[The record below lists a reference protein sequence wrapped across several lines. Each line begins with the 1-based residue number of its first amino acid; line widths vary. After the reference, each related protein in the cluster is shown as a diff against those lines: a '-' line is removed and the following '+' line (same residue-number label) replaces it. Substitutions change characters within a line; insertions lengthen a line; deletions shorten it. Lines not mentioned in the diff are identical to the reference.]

1 MDEGH
6 GFRET
11 ASTFVASLP
20 LRWGSHGRPRA
31 GVLGLGHCNHWSPS
45 PTLRFLPGPVLLLPS
60 PPVPRTARHH
70 LTSHAHVLPRSL
82 ILVFLVQPA
91 TLGPPPKDVPPP
103 TPVELP
109 SCTPQP
115 SAAPDAA
122 GHASVVRLLQSLR
135 KPSQLN
141 EPHYAALGLHVHA
154 DTPAEHLLP
163 DPSYLPAPSGWDTMT
178 VDDARA
184 KDPTFR
190 RPLSNGNMS
199 PEARAYLERRT
210 ELSIDNQAAFRTV
223 KRIRPQPGQKPVRL
237 GNCYEFFRQLE
248 LMAGYW
254 DDTSQP
260 PISYGDD
267 DEQTAGSSSP
277 APPGPGPGPGPKP
290 LDASLEQA
298 QQAIAGASV
307 AHDSSNTSSQPKD
320 GNIQRTTY
328 RTSPGSAMPAEIRH
342 GLITAFVKLV
352 SYDFGCNVSPPRVEP
367 RLHLR
372 EPAHPPGT
380 KGKQASRPPRVS
392 YFPSGCNFIF
402 RTPTSRDEA
411 RHGYMEGPL
420 VAVSARNL
428 TNFKGRTDHNVDFG
442 RELVAALA
450 TAQLRARQGKQEKRF
465 GDGQWW
471 TTRKRWGGGE
481 GGPIGREV
489 ESVGPLESETD
500 GSLSH
505 RLAEKPPNAQPNKAD
520 GVSPTSA
527 QEKSNRPE
535 QNHAKHPHS
544 PPTPLAISSG
554 LPMRGAQG
562 GRKSRKNM
570 SMYDSYRRVK
580 PPSSNWDKKTKYM
593 PIGRQQDVPFDDV
606 FVISSVFHHVCIIRA
621 RVPDRLLDVFDGAPE
636 EEGGEERSWGKLEIW
651 RSPWF
656 DLFKPEERLE
666 ALRLL
671 WGLNAWLMR
680 ADTAESPAAAGTDAP
695 TKGT

>member
-1 MDEGH
+1 M
-6 GFRET
+6 
-11 ASTFVASLP
+11 
-20 LRWGSHGRPRA
+20 
-31 GVLGLGHCNHWSPS
+31 
-45 PTLRFLPGPVLLLPS
+45 
-60 PPVPRTARHH
+60 
-70 LTSHAHVLPRSL
+70 
-82 ILVFLVQPA
+82 
-91 TLGPPPKDVPPP
+91 PPP

-115 SAAPDAA
+115 SAAPDTTAQT
-122 GHASVVRLLQSLR
+122 SVVRLLQSLR

-154 DTPAEHLLP
+154 NTPSEHLLP
-163 DPSYLPAPSGWDTMT
+163 DPSYLPESSGWDTTT
-178 VDDARA
+178 VDNARA

-190 RPLSNGNMS
+190 GLLSNGNMS

-223 KRIRPQPGQKPVRL
+223 KRIRPQPGQKPMRL

-248 LMAGYW
+248 LMATYW

-260 PISYGDD
+260 PLWYGDD
-267 DEQTAGSSSP
+267 EEPAAGSSSP
-277 APPGPGPGPGPKP
+277 TPPKSGPKP
-290 LDASLEQA
+290 MDASLEQA
-298 QQAIAGASV
+298 QLAIAGASV
-307 AHDSSNTSSQPKD
+307 AHDSSSNTSSQSKD
-320 GNIQRTTY
+320 GNVQRTTY
-328 RTSPGSAMPAEIRH
+328 RTSSGSAMPAEIRH

-380 KGKQASRPPRVS
+380 KGKQASKPPRVS

-402 RTPTSRDEA
+402 RAPTSREEA

-442 RELVAALA
+442 RELVAVLA

-505 RLAEKPPNAQPNKAD
+505 RVAEHPPASRPNKAD
-520 GVSPTSA
+520 GGSSA
-527 QEKSNRPE
+527 SAHEKSKRHE
-535 QNHAKHPHS
+535 QDGSKHPQS
-544 PPTPLAISSG
+544 PPHPVSSSSG
-554 LPMRGAQG
+554 LPMRGTQAS
-562 GRKSRKNM
+562 RKARKNM

-593 PIGRQQDVPFDDV
+593 PIGRQKDVPFDDV
-606 FVISSVFHHVCIIRA
+606 FVISSVFHHICIIRA
-621 RVPDRLLDVFDGAPE
+621 RVPDRLLDVLDGAPE
-636 EEGGEERSWGKLEIW
+636 DAGAAGRSWGKLEIW

-656 DLFKPEERLE
+656 DLFKPEDRRE

-680 ADTAESPAAAGTDAP
+680 TDTAESPAAAGPDAT

>member
-1 MDEGH
+1 
-6 GFRET
+6 
-11 ASTFVASLP
+11 
-20 LRWGSHGRPRA
+20 
-31 GVLGLGHCNHWSPS
+31 
-45 PTLRFLPGPVLLLPS
+45 
-60 PPVPRTARHH
+60 
-70 LTSHAHVLPRSL
+70 
-82 ILVFLVQPA
+82 
-91 TLGPPPKDVPPP
+91 
-103 TPVELP
+103 
-109 SCTPQP
+109 
-115 SAAPDAA
+115 
-122 GHASVVRLLQSLR
+122 
-135 KPSQLN
+135 
-141 EPHYAALGLHVHA
+141 
-154 DTPAEHLLP
+154 
-163 DPSYLPAPSGWDTMT
+163 MT

-184 KDPTFR
+184 RDPTFR

-260 PISYGDD
+260 PIRYE
-267 DEQTAGSSSP
+267 DEEEPTACSSSP
-277 APPGPGPGPGPKP
+277 APPNPGPPPLEPG
-290 LDASLEQA
+290 LEQA
-298 QQAIAGASV
+298 QLAIAGASV
-307 AHDSSNTSSQPKD
+307 AHDSNNTSSQTKG
-320 GNIQRTTY
+320 GNVQRTTY

-380 KGKQASRPPRVS
+380 RGKTASKPPRVS

-402 RTPTSRDEA
+402 RSPTSRDEA
-411 RHGYMEGPL
+411 RYGHMEGPL

-428 TNFKGRTDHNVDFG
+428 TNFKGTTDHNVDFG

-489 ESVGPLESETD
+489 ESVGPLEGETD
-500 GSLSH
+500 GSLAH
-505 RLAEKPPNAQPNKAD
+505 RVAENPHASMPKAD
-520 GVSPTSA
+520 GVSPTCA
-527 QEKSNRPE
+527 REKNNGHEQGGSKRP
-535 QNHAKHPHS
+535 QS
-544 PPTPLAISSG
+544 PPHPVSLSSG
-554 LPMRGAQG
+554 LPMRGTQG
-562 GRKSRKNM
+562 SRKARKNM

-593 PIGRQQDVPFDDV
+593 PIGRQKDVPFDDV
-606 FVISSVFHHVCIIRA
+606 FLVSSVFHHICIIRA
-621 RVPDRLLDVFDGAPE
+621 RVPDRLLEVFDGAPE
-636 EEGGEERSWGKLEIW
+636 DEGAAGRSWGKLEVW

-680 ADTAESPAAAGTDAP
+680 ADTAESSATAGTDAT
-695 TKGT
+695 TKKA